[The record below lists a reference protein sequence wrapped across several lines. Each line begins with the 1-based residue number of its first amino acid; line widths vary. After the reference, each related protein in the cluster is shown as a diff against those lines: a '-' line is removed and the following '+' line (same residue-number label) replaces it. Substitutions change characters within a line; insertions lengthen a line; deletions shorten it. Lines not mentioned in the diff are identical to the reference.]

1 MCYISITYT
10 REDVLRYNTSH
21 SGQEVDILNHQ
32 LFREIQAK
40 KAEPY
45 NNNRSYKTRR
55 GKRAGKHTKPGIARR
70 DYKRG
75 AVLSNLIQVP
85 IHREPQQPTYL
96 PTILYIN
103 CRSLNTWKL
112 EELKTYVTIHK
123 PNLICLTETWLDQDK
138 QQLIH
143 IDGYDNHFS
152 NHKNRLGGGVCIL
165 SSTNLGVS
173 VISAHTSKTLST
185 IWILVPVNTFRPLI
199 IGCIYHPPGADQSTT
214 QDHITVTIAKFT
226 STYPNANYIIMGDFN
241 RLPIDCFSEQYG
253 LSNLVNFHTRGNAT
267 LDLILTDICEYT
279 NAIKLS
285 PLDRNDHC

>member
-1 MCYISITYT
+1 M
-10 REDVLRYNTSH
+10 
-21 SGQEVDILNHQ
+21 DILNHQ
-32 LFREIQAK
+32 LLREIQAK

-45 NNNRSYKTRR
+45 SNNRSYKTRR
-55 GKRAGKHTKPGIARR
+55 GKRASKHTKPQIARR

-96 PTILYIN
+96 PTILYTN

-138 QQLIH
+138 QQLIN

-152 NHKNRLGGGVCIL
+152 NRKNRLGGGVCIL

-173 VISAHTSKTLST
+173 VMSAHTSKTLST
-185 IWILVPVNTFRPLI
+185 ICSIQIFVVILFSR
-199 IGCIYHPPGADQSTT
+199 S
-214 QDHITVTIAKFT
+214 F
-226 STYPNANYIIMGDFN
+226 YI
-241 RLPIDCFSEQYG
+241 Q
-253 LSNLVNFHTRGNAT
+253 
-267 LDLILTDICEYT
+267 
-279 NAIKLS
+279 
-285 PLDRNDHC
+285 